1 MSRSLEH
8 TYDKCCDRYF
18 DKAGRLVLAGHHRD
32 GVLVGTAWR
41 IVRGGG
47 AVVGEVDREGQLTGP
62 GLAYLYPDYRLHTT
76 TDCNSWLIARA
87 HF

>member
-1 MSRSLEH
+1 M
-8 TYDKCCDRYF
+8 
-18 DKAGRLVLAGHHRD
+18 VAGHHRD

-62 GLAYLYPDYRLHTT
+62 GLAYLYPDYRLNNRLNQLEKLEAAKAT
-76 TDCNSWLIARA
+76 
-87 HF
+87 

>member
-1 MSRSLEH
+1 MILVGIG
-8 TYDKCCDRYF
+8 RYF
-18 DKAGRLVLAGHHRD
+18 DKAGRLVVAGHHRD
-32 GVLVGTAWR
+32 GRLVGTAWR

-47 AVVGEVDREGQLTGP
+47 AVVGEVDGEGQLTGP

-76 TDCNSWLIARA
+76 ADCKTWLIARP